1 MDVDQVKCEINL
13 QLLVRAM
20 HFIVCPNIDKA
31 WICTQPI
38 IATIATIAT
47 IAIIA
52 IFQRKP
58 ILRYA

>member
-1 MDVDQVKCEINL
+1 
-13 QLLVRAM
+13 M
-20 HFIVCPNIDKA
+20 HFIVCPNIDKG